1 MTLLNIIGAVRCVF
15 YCNGK
20 DLNNVIQL
28 LRISKARQK
37 TNHQPRAT
45 KVARGFLYL
54 FLFTNNITSKQAP
67 WGGGGGWARRSQ
79 AHYTRAVYF
88 FYFFLGG
95 WARRSRAGCDK
106 LSQRHYVTLTQH
118 IAVRGYVTL
127 TRGSR
132 VAGRGSRLV
141 IN

>member
-1 MTLLNIIGAVRCVF
+1 MIFYNFLRIDSLRCLF
-15 YCNGK
+15 YQTV
-20 DLNNVIQL
+20 LVIQFTK
-28 LRISKARQK
+28 S
-37 TNHQPRAT
+37 NHQPRAT
-45 KVARGFLYL
+45 FVARGFFYL

-132 VAGRGSRLV
+132 VAVSY
-141 IN
+141 